1 MIQTCL
7 GVIGQGESDSD
18 LSGCDRSGR
27 VIQICLGVIGQ
38 GESDSDLSGCDR
50 SGRE

>member
-27 VIQICLGVIGQ
+27 EGFRLVWV
-38 GESDSDLSGCDR
+38 
-50 SGRE
+50 